1 MTENEGGTPER
12 ILLLR
17 SIKFALLDIQRD
29 VSLLRAL
36 AVSSFALIGGAAI
49 GVAAFFIIA
58 NILQ

>member
-17 SIKFALLDIQRD
+17 SIKFALLAIQRD
-29 VSLLRAL
+29 VAFMIAL
-36 AVSSFALIGGAAI
+36 AGLFFALIAGAGI